1 MKKLMVAAALALP
14 LAAFN
19 VSADDS
25 MHGLLE
31 ESLTVIK
38 LTDQD
43 LDSVKGTYWGWGGGE
58 FCFAC
63 SNTALVTQL
72 NISLGSLGA
81 VQSNDSYIQQ
91 GNN

>member
-1 MKKLMVAAALALP
+1 MKKLIVAAALALP

-19 VSADDS
+19 VVADDS
-25 MHGLLE
+25 THVLLE
-31 ESLTVIK
+31 ESQTVIK

-43 LDSVKGTYWGWGGGE
+43 LDSVKGTYRGWGGGRN
-58 FCFAC
+58 CFVC

-72 NISLGSLGA
+72 NISLGSLG
-81 VQSNDSYIQQ
+81 VIQSNDSYIQQ